1 MPELPEAQSLDLRQI
16 LRVLM
21 RRKLLLVLPWGVA
34 LAAGV
39 AAVLL
44 LKPIY
49 FSSVTLMLERPQNLS
64 GPLSGMVGARN
75 PEQQAEVMREQV
87 QSSLF
92 LRSVLTASGLKS
104 EPATRE
110 WALRESQKYHGL
122 PAEERLESFLVDYLR
137 EAITVRKSRGNIFQI
152 TVADGRPERA
162 KRFAEAVANQ
172 FVVSSKAAQLEA
184 VRATQEFSVEQQ
196 QIYKLKLEESEG
208 RLEGYRRSVL
218 TTSMSGSSVSE
229 TNASHA
235 RSLLEQAEIDVDE
248 QSQYVT
254 SISNQ
259 FAGRARPAD
268 AAQLSNPK
276 VLALAGQLSSLERQL
291 GSALLSQASGDGGGA
306 VRQSIARK
314 MSELEYTLG
323 TSAAAAFPQMA
334 SEVRELLVRYRL
346 AQADWNARQARRDF
360 LNAQLA
366 SYEHRVVMAPD
377 RELEIQRLTQEVEN
391 NRTLYNSF
399 LQQSAAAQIAEAFEN
414 AKVSGRFE
422 ILEPATLPLSPGK
435 PNRLMIIM
443 LSVVLGGVV
452 GIGSVLVAE
461 QHDQSMRNTE
471 EVESLLGLPVL
482 GAVPRVDELERARR
496 RPRAAASTSGGPGAH
511 RDPGLLHRLKV
522 ESPLGLEFRRIYLK
536 LAKSRGRSL
545 PSTLLVTSSMRGEGK
560 TTTTACLAITLAR
573 ELKEKV
579 LLVDFDLR
587 SPAMH
592 RALGLPSSTWG
603 LAHMLQTRQFEDR
616 LVRSTVLPNL
626 DFLPAGKS
634 ERPAAELLDT
644 DTVEWFVREARTH
657 YPYVILDSAPTLAVP
672 DPLILGRAVEGVIY
686 VVRAGATVRKAAEY
700 GVRVQREAKDNLLG
714 VLLNDAG
721 EILPHYYGYHD
732 AYGYTPEAAGG
743 ESS

>member
-1 MPELPEAQSLDLRQI
+1 MPEIAEAQSLDLRQI
-16 LRVLM
+16 VRVLL
-21 RRKLLLVLPWGVA
+21 RRKLLLLLPWAVA
-34 LAAGV
+34 VAAGV
-39 AAVLL
+39 SAAFLL
-44 LKPIY
+44 EPIY
-49 FSSVTLMLERPQNLS
+49 FSNVTLMLERPQSLS
-64 GPLSGMVGARN
+64 GPLGGMVGARN
-75 PEQQAEVMREQV
+75 PEQQAEIMREQV

-92 LRSVLTASGLKS
+92 LRSVLTASGLKNDP
-104 EPATRE
+104 ETRT
-110 WALRESQKYHGL
+110 WALEKSKAYRGL
-122 PAEERLESFLVDYLR
+122 ATEERVEAFLVDHLR
-137 EAITVRKSRGNIFQI
+137 QAISVRRSRGNIFQI
-152 TVADGRPERA
+152 TVADRRADRA
-162 KRFAEAVANQ
+162 KTFAESVANQ

-184 VRATQEFSVEQQ
+184 VRATQEFSLEQQ
-196 QIYKLKLEESEG
+196 QVYKRKLEESEG
-208 RLEGYRRSVL
+208 RLESYRRSVL
-218 TTSMSGSSVSE
+218 TGSMTGSAV
-229 TNASHA
+229 TDVNASRA
-235 RSLLEQAEIDVDE
+235 RSLVEQADIDVEE
-248 QSQYVT
+248 QSQRIS
-254 SISNQ
+254 SILALFGS
-259 FAGRARPAD
+259 RAKAAD
-268 AAQLSNPK
+268 AAQLTNPR
-276 VLALAGQLSSLERQL
+276 VTALSGQLTQLERQL
-291 GSALLSQASGDGGGA
+291 GSAMLAESAGDAGGA
-306 VRQSIARK
+306 VRQAIARK
-314 MSELEYTLG
+314 VGELEYALIQ
-323 TSAAAAFPQMA
+323 SAAAAFPQVG
-334 SEVRELLVRYRL
+334 SDVRELFVRYRI
-346 AQADWNARQARRDF
+346 AQADLMAKQARREY
-360 LNAQLA
+360 LSNQLSA
-366 SYEHRVVMAPD
+366 YEHRVVMAPD
-377 RELEIQRLTQEVEN
+377 REMEIQRLTQEVEN

-422 ILEPATLPLSPGK
+422 VLEPATLPLSPGK
-435 PNRLMIIM
+435 PNRLMIIV

-452 GIGSVLVAE
+452 GVGSVLVAE

-496 RPRAAASTSGGPGAH
+496 RPRGAPAAPGGQPAG

-573 ELKEKV
+573 ELKDKV

-603 LAHMLQTRQFEDR
+603 LAHMLQKRQFEDR
-616 LVRSTVLPNL
+616 LIRSTVLPNL

-644 DTVEWFVREARTH
+644 EGVEWFVREARTH
-657 YPYVILDSAPTLAVP
+657 YALVILDSAPTLAVP

-686 VVRAGATVRKAAEY
+686 VIRAGSTVRKAAEY